1 MSIFKCKMCGGAL
14 EIKDGE
20 SVAVC
25 EYCGTKQTLPKTKD
39 EVVANLFNRANN
51 LRLKGE
57 FDKAAQ
63 AYERIVEADD
73 SEAEAHWGIV
83 LCKYGIEYVEDP
95 KTGKR
100 IPTCHRTLFNAVT
113 SDPDYIAAID
123 YSDPAQQIV
132 YENEAREID
141 RIQKDILTIV
151 KNEKPFDVF
160 ICYKESD
167 ADKRTI
173 DSVIANDIY
182 YQLTQAGF
190 RVFYAAITLE
200 DKLGK
205 EYEPYI
211 FAALNSSKVML
222 VLGTKPEYF
231 NAVWVKNEWSR
242 FMQLMKTDRSRLLI
256 PCYRDMNAYD
266 LPEEFSHLQAQD
278 MSKIGFINDV
288 IRGIKKVFETDE
300 ETARVK
306 ESVVVPSTGNASIAP
321 LLKRAFMFLEDG
333 SWQDADTYCEKVL
346 DLDPECGEAYLG
358 KLMAELNV
366 RTRQQLADC
375 KKPFD
380 DRENFAKVIRF
391 GDEKTEAEIR
401 GYIAHINERNEN
413 ERLQNLY
420 DEAVISMNNAAS
432 KDAYRAVASMFQKIS
447 GFKDSDILAEQC
459 LEKAENRRKD
469 EIYKDACRCMSKD
482 NIADVQVGIQYFE
495 LIRGWK
501 DSDKHI
507 VECNRRIEELKE
519 KQEADR
525 KEAEREAEEARIARE
540 KFIKKAKRVAAIVVP
555 SVCAVIV
562 FLIILFN
569 VIIPNKKYNGAL
581 SLMNEGKYEEAI
593 SVFDELDGY
602 KDSITKINDCKDLI
616 LNAQYDKAISLMN
629 EGKYEEAISAFGE
642 LDGYED
648 SIIKI
653 NDCKDLILNAQYEKA
668 IFLMN
673 ENKYKEAIDVF
684 ISLDGYKD
692 SRDKIKDSKDKIR
705 ELEIKV
711 IKSADVGD
719 TVLFGTYEQN
729 NDTSD
734 GTENIEWLVLAKE
747 DNKILV
753 ISDKALDCHPYN
765 MTYGDV
771 TWESCSL
778 RKWLNGTFLDNAF
791 STEEQALILNTNVS
805 ADKNPNYNTY
815 VGNAT
820 MDKVFLLSIDEVN
833 KYFDNNESRKC
844 VPTAYA
850 KANGVETS
858 SSYTKGGSV
867 TCCWWLRSP
876 GYFSYDASLVH
887 YGSRVDYYGSNV
899 RYDRCGVRPAM
910 WIDIGD

>member
-141 RIQKDILTIV
+141 RIQKDILAIV

-167 ADKRTI
+167 ADKRTV

-211 FAALNSSKVML
+211 FAALNSAKVML

-300 ETARVK
+300 KTARVK
-306 ESVVVPSTGNASIAP
+306 ESVVVPSTENVNIAP

-333 SWQDADTYCEKVL
+333 NWQDADTYCEKVL

-366 RTRQQLADC
+366 GKRQQLADC
-375 KKPFD
+375 KEPFND
-380 DRENFAKVIRF
+380 SENFAKIIRF
-391 GDEKTEAEIR
+391 GDEKTESEMR
-401 GYIAHINERNEN
+401 GYIAYINERNEN

-420 DEAVISMNNAAS
+420 DDAVIYMINAAS
-432 KDAYRAVASMFQKIS
+432 NVEYRSVANMFQNIS

-459 LEKAENRRKD
+459 LEKAENYRKD

-482 NIADVQVGIQYFE
+482 NIADIQVGIRYFE
-495 LIRGWK
+495 QIRGWK
-501 DSDKHI
+501 DSDKNI

-525 KEAEREAEEARIARE
+525 KEAEREAEEARIAKE
-540 KFIKKAKRVAAIVVP
+540 KFIKKAKRIAAIVVP
-555 SVCAVIV
+555 SVCVIGV

-569 VIIPNKKYNGAL
+569 VIIPNKKYKGAL
-581 SLMNEGKYEEAI
+581 SLMNEEKYEEAI

-602 KDSITKINDCKDLI
+602 RDSITKINDCRYEI
-616 LNAQYDKAISLMN
+616 AISLID
-629 EGKYEEAISAFGE
+629 EKKYVEA
-642 LDGYED
+642 
-648 SIIKI
+648 
-653 NDCKDLILNAQYEKA
+653 YEKLISLNEHKA
-668 IFLMN
+668 FLM
-673 ENKYKEAIDVF
+673 
-684 ISLDGYKD
+684 L
-692 SRDKIKDSKDKIR
+692 
-705 ELEIKV
+705 
-711 IKSADVGD
+711 
-719 TVLFGTYEQN
+719 
-729 NDTSD
+729 
-734 GTENIEWLVLAKE
+734 
-747 DNKILV
+747 
-753 ISDKALDCHPYN
+753 
-765 MTYGDV
+765 
-771 TWESCSL
+771 
-778 RKWLNGTFLDNAF
+778 
-791 STEEQALILNTNVS
+791 
-805 ADKNPNYNTY
+805 
-815 VGNAT
+815 
-820 MDKVFLLSIDEVN
+820 
-833 KYFDNNESRKC
+833 
-844 VPTAYA
+844 
-850 KANGVETS
+850 
-858 SSYTKGGSV
+858 
-867 TCCWWLRSP
+867 
-876 GYFSYDASLVH
+876 
-887 YGSRVDYYGSNV
+887 
-899 RYDRCGVRPAM
+899 
-910 WIDIGD
+910 

>member
-141 RIQKDILTIV
+141 RIQKDILAIV

-167 ADKRTI
+167 ADKRTV

-211 FAALNSSKVML
+211 FAALNSAKVML

-300 ETARVK
+300 KTARVK
-306 ESVVVPSTGNASIAP
+306 ESVVVPSTENANIAP

-333 SWQDADTYCEKVL
+333 NWQDADTYCEKVL

-366 RTRQQLADC
+366 GKRQQLADC
-375 KKPFD
+375 KEPFND
-380 DRENFAKVIRF
+380 SENFAKIIRF
-391 GDEKTEAEIR
+391 GDEKTESEMR
-401 GYIAHINERNEN
+401 GYIAYINERNEN

-420 DEAVISMNNAAS
+420 DDAVIYMINAAS
-432 KDAYRAVASMFQKIS
+432 NVEYRSVANMFQNIS

-459 LEKAENRRKD
+459 LEKAENYRKD

-482 NIADVQVGIQYFE
+482 NIADIQVGIRYFE
-495 LIRGWK
+495 QIRGWK
-501 DSDKHI
+501 DSDKNI

-525 KEAEREAEEARIARE
+525 KEAEREAEEARIAKE
-540 KFIKKAKRVAAIVVP
+540 KFIKKAKRIAAIVVP
-555 SVCAVIV
+555 SVCVIGV

-569 VIIPNKKYNGAL
+569 VIIPNKKYKGAL
-581 SLMNEGKYEEAI
+581 SLMNEEKYEEAI

-602 KDSITKINDCKDLI
+602 RDSITKINDCRYEI
-616 LNAQYDKAISLMN
+616 AISLID
-629 EGKYEEAISAFGE
+629 EKKYVEA
-642 LDGYED
+642 
-648 SIIKI
+648 
-653 NDCKDLILNAQYEKA
+653 YEK
-668 IFLMN
+668 L
-673 ENKYKEAIDVF
+673 
-684 ISLDGYKD
+684 ISLNEH
-692 SRDKIKDSKDKIR
+692 KDSKER
-705 ELEIKV
+705 ASEIFDSYEIEKL
-711 IKSADVGD
+711 KGAEVGD
-719 TVLFGTYEQN
+719 IVLFGTYEQDN
-729 NDTSD
+729 NVSD
-734 GTENIEWLVLAKE
+734 GKENIEWLVLAKE
-747 DNKILV
+747 NDRVLV
-753 ISDKALDCHPYN
+753 ISDKAIDCQQYN
-765 MTYGDV
+765 MATYADV

-778 RKWLNGTFLDNAF
+778 RKWLNVTFLNNAF
-791 STEEQALILNTNVS
+791 STKEQTHILKTNVS
-805 ADKNPNYNTY
+805 AEKNPKYSTDP
-815 VGNAT
+815 GEST
-820 MDKVFLLSIDEVN
+820 TDKAFLLSINEIN
-833 KYFDNNESRKC
+833 KYFSSNYNARRC
-844 VPTAYA
+844 ILTAYA
-850 KANGVETS
+850 KANGAYTS
-858 SSYTKGGSV
+858 SGYMKDGTS

-876 GYFSYDASLVH
+876 GIFRTVS
-887 YGSRVDYYGSNV
+887 
-899 RYDRCGVRPAM
+899 P
-910 WIDIGD
+910 

>member
-100 IPTCHRTLFNAVT
+100 IPTCHRTLFNAAT

-141 RIQKDILTIV
+141 RIQKDILAIV

-167 ADKRTI
+167 ADKRTV

-300 ETARVK
+300 KTAHVK
-306 ESVVVPSTGNASIAP
+306 ESVVVPSTENANIAP

-346 DLDPECGEAYLG
+346 DRDPECGEAYLG

-391 GDEKTEAEIR
+391 GDDKIIAEMQ
-401 GYIAHINERNEN
+401 GYVAHINERNEN

-420 DEAVISMNNAAS
+420 DKAVTYMINAFS
-432 KDAYRAVASMFQKIS
+432 KDEYKAVTSMFQNIS

-459 LEKAENRRKD
+459 LEKAENCRKD
-469 EIYKDACRCMSKD
+469 EIYKDACRCMSKN
-482 NIADVQVGIQYFE
+482 NIADVQVGIRYFE
-495 LIRGWK
+495 QIRGWK
-501 DSDKHI
+501 ESDKNI
-507 VECNRRIEELKE
+507 VECKRRIEELKE

-525 KEAEREAEEARIARE
+525 KEAERKAEEARIARA
-540 KFIKKAKRVAAIVVP
+540 KSLKKAKRVAAIVIP
-555 SVCAVIV
+555 SVCAVVV

-569 VIIPNKKYNGAL
+569 VIIPNVKYNNAVALMNEGKYKEAISVFSKLNGYKDSRTKFNDCMYSNAL
-581 SLMNEGKYEEAI
+581 SLMNEGEYKEAI
-593 SVFDELDGY
+593 TVFRKLNGY
-602 KDSITKINDCKDLI
+602 KDSRTKINDC
-616 LNAQYDKAISLMN
+616 QYAYAISLI
-629 EGKYEEAISAFGE
+629 EKKKYIEAYEE
-642 LDGYED
+642 
-648 SIIKI
+648 
-653 NDCKDLILNAQYEKA
+653 
-668 IFLMN
+668 
-673 ENKYKEAIDVF
+673 F

-692 SRDKIKDSKDKIR
+692 SYTMASKAFNCYKT
-705 ELEIKV
+705 EKLKTAE
-711 IKSADVGD
+711 VGD
-719 TVLFGTYEQN
+719 IVLFGAYEQDN
-729 NDTSD
+729 NLSNGKED
-734 GTENIEWLVLAKE
+734 IEWLVLAKK
-747 DNKILV
+747 DDKILV
-753 ISDKALDCHPYN
+753 ISDNALDCQPYN
-765 MTYGDV
+765 TTDTDDV
-771 TWESCSL
+771 MWESCSL
-778 RKWLNGTFLDNAF
+778 RKWLNGTFLNAAF

-805 ADKNPNYNTY
+805 ADKNLEYDTNP
-815 VGNAT
+815 GNAT
-820 MDKVFLLSIDEVN
+820 TDKVFLLSIDEAD
-833 KYFDNNESRKC
+833 KYFNSDEARKC
-844 VPTAYA
+844 VPTVYS
-850 KANGVETS
+850 KANGAYTS
-858 SSYTKGGSV
+858 SGY
-867 TCCWWLRSP
+867 CWWWLRSP
-876 GYFSYDASLVH
+876 GFSQDFAVNVYVG
-887 YGSRVDYYGSNV
+887 GSILYNGIDVNFGSG
-899 RYDRCGVRPAM
+899 CVRPAM

>member
-141 RIQKDILTIV
+141 RIQKDILAIV

-167 ADKRTI
+167 ADKRTV

-211 FAALNSSKVML
+211 FAALNSAKVML

-278 MSKIGFINDV
+278 MSKIGFINDA

-300 ETARVK
+300 KTARVK
-306 ESVVVPSTGNASIAP
+306 ESVVVPSTENANIAP

-333 SWQDADTYCEKVL
+333 NWQDADTYCEKVL
-346 DLDPECGEAYLG
+346 DRDPECGEAYLG

-375 KKPFD
+375 KEPFD

-391 GDEKTEAEIR
+391 GNEKTEAEIR

-432 KDAYRAVASMFQKIS
+432 MDAYKAVASMFQNIS
-447 GFKDSDILAEQC
+447 GFKNSDILAEQC

-469 EIYKDACRCMSKD
+469 EIYKDACRYMFKD
-482 NIADVQVGIQYFE
+482 NIADVQVGIRYFE
-495 LIRGWK
+495 QIRGWK
-501 DSDKHI
+501 DSDKNI
-507 VECNRRIEELKE
+507 VECNRRIEVIKE

-525 KEAEREAEEARIARE
+525 KEAERKAEEARIARA
-540 KFIKKAKRVAAIVVP
+540 KSLKKAKRVAAIVIP
-555 SVCAVIV
+555 SVCAVVV

-569 VIIPNKKYNGAL
+569 VIIPNVKYNNAVALMNEGKYKEAISVFSKLNGYKDSRTKINDCRYSNAL
-581 SLMNEGKYEEAI
+581 SLMNEGEYEEAI
-593 SVFDELDGY
+593 TVFRKLNGY
-602 KDSITKINDCKDLI
+602 KDSRT
-616 LNAQYDKAISLMN
+616 
-629 EGKYEEAISAFGE
+629 
-642 LDGYED
+642 
-648 SIIKI
+648 KI

-668 IFLMN
+668 ISLMN
-673 ENKYKEAIDVF
+673 EGKYEEAIDAF
-684 ISLDGYKD
+684 ISLDCYKD
-692 SRDKIKDSKDKIR
+692 SKYKIR
-705 ELEIKV
+705 ELGIKV
-711 IKSADVGD
+711 IKNADVGD
-719 TVLFGTYEQN
+719 TVFFGTHEQDN
-729 NDTSD
+729 NAHN
-734 GTENIEWLVLAKE
+734 GTENIEWIVLAKE
-747 DNKILV
+747 DGKVLV
-753 ISDKALDCHPYN
+753 ISDKALDCQPYN
-765 MTYGDV
+765 TTDIDV

-778 RKWLNGTFLDNAF
+778 RKWLNGTFLNAAF

-820 MDKVFLLSIDEVN
+820 TDKVFLLSIDESD
-833 KYFDNNESRKC
+833 KYFSSDEARKC
-844 VPTAYA
+844 VPTAYT
-850 KANGVETS
+850 KANGAYTS
-858 SSYTKGGSV
+858 SSY
-867 TCCWWLRSP
+867 CWWWLRSP
-876 GYFSYDASLVH
+876 GFGQDFAVNVSVG
-887 YGSRVDYYGSNV
+887 GSILYNGIDVNLGGG
-899 RYDRCGVRPAM
+899 CVRPAM
-910 WIDIGD
+910 WIDIDD

>member
-141 RIQKDILTIV
+141 RIQKDILAIV

-167 ADKRTI
+167 ADKRTV

-211 FAALNSSKVML
+211 FAALNSAKVML

-300 ETARVK
+300 KTARVK
-306 ESVVVPSTGNASIAP
+306 ESVVVPSTENANIAP

-333 SWQDADTYCEKVL
+333 NWQDADTYCEKVL

-366 RTRQQLADC
+366 GKRQQLADC
-375 KKPFD
+375 KEPFND
-380 DRENFAKVIRF
+380 SENFAKIIRF
-391 GDEKTEAEIR
+391 GDEKTESEMR
-401 GYIAHINERNEN
+401 GYIAYINERNEN

-420 DEAVISMNNAAS
+420 DDAVIYMINAAS
-432 KDAYRAVASMFQKIS
+432 NVEYRSVANMFQNIS

-459 LEKAENRRKD
+459 LEKAENYRKD

-482 NIADVQVGIQYFE
+482 NIADIQLGIRYFE
-495 LIRGWK
+495 QIRGWK
-501 DSDKHI
+501 DSDKNI

-525 KEAEREAEEARIARE
+525 KEAEREAEEARIAKE
-540 KFIKKAKRVAAIVVP
+540 KFIKKAKRIAAIVVP
-555 SVCAVIV
+555 SVCVIGV

-569 VIIPNKKYNGAL
+569 VIIPNKKYKGAL
-581 SLMNEGKYEEAI
+581 SLMNEEKYEEAI

-602 KDSITKINDCKDLI
+602 RDSITKINDCRYEI
-616 LNAQYDKAISLMN
+616 AISLID
-629 EGKYEEAISAFGE
+629 EKKYVEA
-642 LDGYED
+642 
-648 SIIKI
+648 
-653 NDCKDLILNAQYEKA
+653 YEK
-668 IFLMN
+668 L
-673 ENKYKEAIDVF
+673 
-684 ISLDGYKD
+684 ISLNEH
-692 SRDKIKDSKDKIR
+692 KDSKER
-705 ELEIKV
+705 ASEIFDSYEIEKL
-711 IKSADVGD
+711 KGAEVGD
-719 TVLFGTYEQN
+719 IVLFGTYEQDN
-729 NDTSD
+729 NVSD
-734 GTENIEWLVLAKE
+734 GKESIEWLVLAKE
-747 DNKILV
+747 NDRVLV
-753 ISDKALDCHPYN
+753 ISDKAIDCQQYN
-765 MTYGDV
+765 MATYADV

-778 RKWLNGTFLDNAF
+778 RKWLNGTFLNNAF
-791 STEEQALILNTNVS
+791 STKEQTHILKTNVS
-805 ADKNPNYNTY
+805 AEKNPKYSTDP
-815 VGNAT
+815 GEST
-820 MDKVFLLSIDEVN
+820 TDKAFLLSINEIN
-833 KYFDNNESRKC
+833 KYFSSNYNARRC
-844 VPTAYA
+844 ILTAYA
-850 KANGVETS
+850 KANGAYTS
-858 SSYTKGGSV
+858 SGYMKDGTS

-876 GYFSYDASLVH
+876 GNIQNCVAIVNID
-887 YGSRVDYYGSNV
+887 GSVNYYGMYAN
-899 RYDRCGVRPAM
+899 YDVFCVRPAM

>member
-100 IPTCHRTLFNAVT
+100 IPTCHRTLFNAAT

-141 RIQKDILTIV
+141 RIQKDILAIV

-167 ADKRTI
+167 ADKRTV

-300 ETARVK
+300 KTAHVK
-306 ESVVVPSTGNASIAP
+306 ESVVVPSTENANIAP

-346 DLDPECGEAYLG
+346 DRDPECGEAYLG

-375 KKPFD
+375 KEPFNNS
-380 DRENFAKVIRF
+380 ENFAKVIRF
-391 GDEKTEAEIR
+391 GDDKIIAEMQ
-401 GYIAHINERNEN
+401 GYVAHINERNEN

-420 DEAVISMNNAAS
+420 DKAVTYMINAFS
-432 KDAYRAVASMFQKIS
+432 KDEYKAVTSMFQNIS

-459 LEKAENRRKD
+459 LEKAENCRKD
-469 EIYKDACRCMSKD
+469 EIYKDACRCMSKN
-482 NIADVQVGIQYFE
+482 NIADVQVGIRYFE
-495 LIRGWK
+495 QIRGWK
-501 DSDKHI
+501 ESDKNI
-507 VECNRRIEELKE
+507 VECKRRIEELKE

-525 KEAEREAEEARIARE
+525 KEAERKAEEARIARA
-540 KFIKKAKRVAAIVVP
+540 KSLKKAKRVAAIVIP
-555 SVCAVIV
+555 SVCAVVV

-569 VIIPNKKYNGAL
+569 VIIPNVKYNNAVALMNEGKYKEAISVFSKLNGYKDSRTKFNDCMYSNAL
-581 SLMNEGKYEEAI
+581 SLMNEGEYKEAI
-593 SVFDELDGY
+593 TVFRKLNGY
-602 KDSITKINDCKDLI
+602 KDSRTKINDC
-616 LNAQYDKAISLMN
+616 QYAYAISLI
-629 EGKYEEAISAFGE
+629 EKKKYIEAYEE
-642 LDGYED
+642 
-648 SIIKI
+648 
-653 NDCKDLILNAQYEKA
+653 
-668 IFLMN
+668 
-673 ENKYKEAIDVF
+673 F

-692 SRDKIKDSKDKIR
+692 SYTMASKAFNCYKT
-705 ELEIKV
+705 EKLKTAE
-711 IKSADVGD
+711 VGD
-719 TVLFGTYEQN
+719 IVLFGAYEQDN
-729 NDTSD
+729 NLSNGKED
-734 GTENIEWLVLAKE
+734 IEWLVLAKK
-747 DNKILV
+747 DDKILV
-753 ISDKALDCHPYN
+753 ISDNALDCQPYN
-765 MTYGDV
+765 TTDTDDV
-771 TWESCSL
+771 MWESCSL
-778 RKWLNGTFLDNAF
+778 RKWLNGTFLNAAF

-805 ADKNPNYNTY
+805 ADKNLEYDTNP
-815 VGNAT
+815 GNAT
-820 MDKVFLLSIDEVN
+820 TDKVFLLSIDEAD
-833 KYFDNNESRKC
+833 KYFNSDEARKC
-844 VPTAYA
+844 VPTVYS
-850 KANGVETS
+850 KANGAYTS
-858 SSYTKGGSV
+858 SGY
-867 TCCWWLRSP
+867 CWWWLRSP
-876 GYFSYDASLVH
+876 GFSQDFAVNVYVG
-887 YGSRVDYYGSNV
+887 GSILYNGIDVNFGSG
-899 RYDRCGVRPAM
+899 CVRPAM

>member
-141 RIQKDILTIV
+141 RIQKDILAIV

-167 ADKRTI
+167 ADKRTV

-211 FAALNSSKVML
+211 FAALNSAKVML

-300 ETARVK
+300 KTARVK
-306 ESVVVPSTGNASIAP
+306 ESVVVPSTENANIAP

-333 SWQDADTYCEKVL
+333 NWQDADTYCEKVL

-391 GDEKTEAEIR
+391 GDDKIIAEMQ
-401 GYIAHINERNEN
+401 GYVAHINERNEN

-420 DEAVISMNNAAS
+420 DKAVTYMINAFS
-432 KDAYRAVASMFQKIS
+432 KDEYKAVTSMFQNIS

-459 LEKAENRRKD
+459 LEKAENCRKD
-469 EIYKDACRCMSKD
+469 EIYKDACRCMSKN
-482 NIADVQVGIQYFE
+482 NIADVQVGIRYFE
-495 LIRGWK
+495 QIRGWK
-501 DSDKHI
+501 ESDKNI
-507 VECNRRIEELKE
+507 VECKRRIEELKE

-525 KEAEREAEEARIARE
+525 KEAERKAEEARIARA
-540 KFIKKAKRVAAIVVP
+540 KSLKKAKRVAAIVIP
-555 SVCAVIV
+555 SVCAVVV

-569 VIIPNKKYNGAL
+569 VIIPNVKYNNAVALMNEGKYKEAISVFSKLNGYKDSRTKFNDCMYSNAL
-581 SLMNEGKYEEAI
+581 SLMNEGEYKEAI
-593 SVFDELDGY
+593 TVFRKLNGY
-602 KDSITKINDCKDLI
+602 KDSRTKINDC
-616 LNAQYDKAISLMN
+616 QYAYAISLI
-629 EGKYEEAISAFGE
+629 EKKKYIEA
-642 LDGYED
+642 
-648 SIIKI
+648 
-653 NDCKDLILNAQYEKA
+653 
-668 IFLMN
+668 
-673 ENKYKEAIDVF
+673 YKEF

-692 SRDKIKDSKDKIR
+692 SYTMASKAFNCYKT
-705 ELEIKV
+705 EKLKTAE
-711 IKSADVGD
+711 VGD
-719 TVLFGTYEQN
+719 IVLFGAYEQDN
-729 NDTSD
+729 NLSNGKED
-734 GTENIEWLVLAKE
+734 IEWLVLAKK
-747 DNKILV
+747 DDKILV
-753 ISDKALDCHPYN
+753 ISDNALDCQPYN
-765 MTYGDV
+765 TTDTDDV
-771 TWESCSL
+771 MWESCSL
-778 RKWLNGTFLDNAF
+778 RKWLNGTFLNAAF

-805 ADKNPNYNTY
+805 ADKNLEYDTNP
-815 VGNAT
+815 GNAT
-820 MDKVFLLSIDEVN
+820 TDKVFLLSIDEAD
-833 KYFDNNESRKC
+833 KYFNSDEARKC
-844 VPTAYA
+844 VPTVYS
-850 KANGVETS
+850 KANGAYTS
-858 SSYTKGGSV
+858 SGY
-867 TCCWWLRSP
+867 CWWWLRSP
-876 GYFSYDASLVH
+876 GFSQDFAVNVYVG
-887 YGSRVDYYGSNV
+887 GSILYNGIDVNFGSG
-899 RYDRCGVRPAM
+899 CVRPAM

>member
-141 RIQKDILTIV
+141 RIQKDILAIV
-151 KNEKPFDVF
+151 KNEKPFYVF

-167 ADKRTI
+167 ADKRTV

-211 FAALNSSKVML
+211 FAALNSAKVML

-300 ETARVK
+300 KTARVK
-306 ESVVVPSTGNASIAP
+306 ESVVVPSTENANIAP

-333 SWQDADTYCEKVL
+333 NWQDADTYCEKVL

-366 RTRQQLADC
+366 GKRQQLADC
-375 KKPFD
+375 KEPFND
-380 DRENFAKVIRF
+380 SENFAKIIRF
-391 GDEKTEAEIR
+391 GDEKTESEMR
-401 GYIAHINERNEN
+401 GYIAYINERNEN

-420 DEAVISMNNAAS
+420 DDAVIYMINAAS
-432 KDAYRAVASMFQKIS
+432 NVEYRSVANMFQNIS

-459 LEKAENRRKD
+459 LEKAENYRKD

-482 NIADVQVGIQYFE
+482 NIADIQVGIRYFE
-495 LIRGWK
+495 QIRGWK
-501 DSDKHI
+501 DSDKNI

-525 KEAEREAEEARIARE
+525 KEAEREAEEARIAKE
-540 KFIKKAKRVAAIVVP
+540 KFIKKAKRIAAIVVP
-555 SVCAVIV
+555 SVCVIGV

-569 VIIPNKKYNGAL
+569 VIIPNKKYKGAL
-581 SLMNEGKYEEAI
+581 SLMNEEKYEEAI

-602 KDSITKINDCKDLI
+602 RDSITKINDCRYEI
-616 LNAQYDKAISLMN
+616 AISLID
-629 EGKYEEAISAFGE
+629 EKKYVEA
-642 LDGYED
+642 
-648 SIIKI
+648 
-653 NDCKDLILNAQYEKA
+653 YEK
-668 IFLMN
+668 L
-673 ENKYKEAIDVF
+673 
-684 ISLDGYKD
+684 ISLNEH
-692 SRDKIKDSKDKIR
+692 KDSKER
-705 ELEIKV
+705 ASEIFDSYEIEKL
-711 IKSADVGD
+711 KGAEVGD
-719 TVLFGTYEQN
+719 IVLFGTYEQDN
-729 NDTSD
+729 NVSD
-734 GTENIEWLVLAKE
+734 GKENIEWLVLAKE
-747 DNKILV
+747 NDRVLV
-753 ISDKALDCHPYN
+753 ISDKAIDCQQYN
-765 MTYGDV
+765 MATYADV

-778 RKWLNGTFLDNAF
+778 RKWLNGTFLNNAF
-791 STEEQALILNTNVS
+791 STKEQTHILKTNVS
-805 ADKNPNYNTY
+805 AEKNPKYSTDP
-815 VGNAT
+815 GEST
-820 MDKVFLLSIDEVN
+820 TDKAFLLSINEIN
-833 KYFDNNESRKC
+833 KYFSSNYNARRC
-844 VPTAYA
+844 ILTAYA
-850 KANGVETS
+850 KANGAYTS
-858 SSYTKGGSV
+858 SGYMKDGTS

-876 GYFSYDASLVH
+876 GIFRTVS
-887 YGSRVDYYGSNV
+887 
-899 RYDRCGVRPAM
+899 P
-910 WIDIGD
+910 

>member
-132 YENEAREID
+132 YESEAREID
-141 RIQKDILTIV
+141 RIQKDILTV
-151 KNEKPFDVF
+151 GKNEEPFDVF

-167 ADKRTI
+167 ADKRTV

-300 ETARVK
+300 KTAHVK
-306 ESVVVPSTGNASIAP
+306 ESVVVPSTGNANIAP

-333 SWQDADTYCEKVL
+333 NWQDADTYCEKVL

-391 GDEKTEAEIR
+391 GDEKTEADIR

-420 DEAVISMNNAAS
+420 DKEGVSM
-432 KDAYRAVASMFQKIS
+432 K
-447 GFKDSDILAEQC
+447 
-459 LEKAENRRKD
+459 KAGE
-469 EIYKDACRCMSKD
+469 
-482 NIADVQVGIQYFE
+482 V
-495 LIRGWK
+495 
-501 DSDKHI
+501 
-507 VECNRRIEELKE
+507 
-519 KQEADR
+519 
-525 KEAEREAEEARIARE
+525 RIARA
-540 KFIKKAKRVAAIVVP
+540 KFLKKTKLIAAIVIP
-555 SVCAVIV
+555 SVCAVVV

-569 VIIPNKKYNGAL
+569 VIVPYNKYNDKYNAAV
-581 SLMNEGKYEEAI
+581 SLMNEEKYEEAI
-593 SVFDELDGY
+593 SVFGELDEYKDSITKINDCKGLILNVQYEKAISLMNENKYKEAITAFSKLNGY
-602 KDSITKINDCKDLI
+602 KDSITKINDCRYANANSLI
-616 LNAQYDKAISLMN
+616 EEKKYVEA
-629 EGKYEEAISAFGE
+629 YEE
-642 LDGYED
+642 
-648 SIIKI
+648 
-653 NDCKDLILNAQYEKA
+653 
-668 IFLMN
+668 
-673 ENKYKEAIDVF
+673 F
-684 ISLDGYKD
+684 ISLNGYKD
-692 SRDKIKDSKDKIR
+692 SNEMALKAFNCYKTEKLK
-705 ELEIKV
+705 EAK
-711 IKSADVGD
+711 VGD
-719 TVLFGTYEQN
+719 IVLFGTYEQDN
-729 NDTSD
+729 HAST
-734 GTENIEWLVLAKE
+734 GEGNIEWLVLAKK

-753 ISDKALDCHPYN
+753 ISNKALDCQPYN
-765 MTYGDV
+765 TSFTAV

-778 RKWLNGTFLDNAF
+778 RNWLNGTFLDAAF
-791 STEEQALILNTNVS
+791 SSEEQTQILNTSVS
-805 ADKNPNYNTY
+805 ANTNPEYDTDS
-815 VGNAT
+815 GSST
-820 MDKVFLLSIDEVN
+820 TDKVFLLSIDEVN
-833 KYFDNNESRKC
+833 KYFDNEETRKC

-850 KANGVETS
+850 TANGAYIG
-858 SSYTKGGSV
+858 SSYGEV
-867 TCCWWLRSP
+867 NNCWWWLRSP
-876 GYFSYDASLVH
+876 GVSQFLAATISSFGAVNSFGYD
-887 YGSRVDYYGSNV
+887 VDG
-899 RYDRCGVRPAM
+899 DDFCVRPAM

>member
-100 IPTCHRTLFNAVT
+100 IPTCHRTLFNAAT

-141 RIQKDILTIV
+141 RIQKDILAIV

-167 ADKRTI
+167 ADKRTV

-300 ETARVK
+300 KTAHVK
-306 ESVVVPSTGNASIAP
+306 ESVVVPSTENANIAP

-346 DLDPECGEAYLG
+346 DRDPECGEAYLG

-391 GDEKTEAEIR
+391 GDDKIIAEMQ
-401 GYIAHINERNEN
+401 GYVAHINERNEN

-420 DEAVISMNNAAS
+420 DKAVTYMINAFS
-432 KDAYRAVASMFQKIS
+432 KDEYKAVTSMFQNIS

-459 LEKAENRRKD
+459 LEKAENCRKD
-469 EIYKDACRCMSKD
+469 EIYKDACRCMSKN
-482 NIADVQVGIQYFE
+482 NIADVQVGIRYFE
-495 LIRGWK
+495 QIRGWK
-501 DSDKHI
+501 ESDKNI
-507 VECNRRIEELKE
+507 VECKRRIEELKE

-525 KEAEREAEEARIARE
+525 KEAERKAEEARIARA
-540 KFIKKAKRVAAIVVP
+540 KSLKKAKRVAAIVIP
-555 SVCAVIV
+555 SVCAVVV

-569 VIIPNKKYNGAL
+569 VIIPNVKYNNAVALMNEGKYKEAISVFSKLNGYKDSRTKFNDCMYSNAL
-581 SLMNEGKYEEAI
+581 SLMNEGEYKEAI
-593 SVFDELDGY
+593 TVFRKLNGY
-602 KDSITKINDCKDLI
+602 KDSRTKINDC
-616 LNAQYDKAISLMN
+616 QYAYAISLI
-629 EGKYEEAISAFGE
+629 EKKKYIEAYEE
-642 LDGYED
+642 
-648 SIIKI
+648 
-653 NDCKDLILNAQYEKA
+653 
-668 IFLMN
+668 
-673 ENKYKEAIDVF
+673 F

-692 SRDKIKDSKDKIR
+692 SYTMASKAFNCYKT
-705 ELEIKV
+705 EKLKTAE
-711 IKSADVGD
+711 VGD
-719 TVLFGTYEQN
+719 IVLFGAYEQDN
-729 NDTSD
+729 NLSNGKED
-734 GTENIEWLVLAKE
+734 IEWLVLAKK
-747 DNKILV
+747 DDKILV
-753 ISDKALDCHPYN
+753 ISDNALDCQPYN
-765 MTYGDV
+765 TTDTADV
-771 TWESCSL
+771 MWESCSL
-778 RKWLNGTFLDNAF
+778 RKWLNGTFLNAAF

-805 ADKNPNYNTY
+805 ADKNLEYDTNP
-815 VGNAT
+815 GNAT
-820 MDKVFLLSIDEVN
+820 TDKVFLLSIDEAD
-833 KYFDNNESRKC
+833 KYFNSDEARKC
-844 VPTAYA
+844 VPTVYS
-850 KANGVETS
+850 KANGAYTS
-858 SSYTKGGSV
+858 SGY
-867 TCCWWLRSP
+867 CWWWLRSP
-876 GYFSYDASLVH
+876 GFSQDFAVNVYVG
-887 YGSRVDYYGSNV
+887 GSILYNGIDVNFGSG
-899 RYDRCGVRPAM
+899 CVRPAM